1 MPINKQTYKTFLNYL
16 WLFILSKSRLCQDNC
31 IVVTSYEWQD
41 SIYLDLKILS
51 RKCTM
56 INNEGIYNFQ
66 SRFWSSSG
74 QGSLKRPK
82 QIWNTVSVEKC
93 HKNAFDCLLE
103 LLSHQQWHYVST
115 TALLCLQSK
124 SKSLYFRFRM

>member
-1 MPINKQTYKTFLNYL
+1 MPINKQTNKTFLNYL

-74 QGSLKRPK
+74 QGSLKRQK
-82 QIWNTVSVEKC
+82 QIWNILSVGKC

-103 LLSHQQWHYVST
+103 LLSITST
-115 TALLCLQSK
+115 VTLCLYNSFAVPPIQTFSV
-124 SKSLYFRFRM
+124 F

>member
-74 QGSLKRPK
+74 QGSLKRQK

-103 LLSHQQWHYVST
+103 LLCTITST
-115 TALLCLQSK
+115 VTQCLYNSFAVPPIQIQISV
-124 SKSLYFRFRM
+124 F